1 MTARRAVGIS
11 ALVLAAL
18 VVMAAL
24 AVDAVAR
31 SALEE
36 ALAGAFGTGA
46 SVESVDVRLF
56 SGEVTAEGNVV
67 SNPGGFESPHFAAL
81 ARARASAGLIDLLG
95 DTVTVRRVD
104 LEGLELYLERRGAE
118 TNFGPILR
126 SLRAR
131 REAGGSGD
139 KLYRIEELVLTGAV
153 ARVRM
158 GAGGEGET
166 VEVPEIRLT
175 DLGSAGALP
184 MGQVAGA
191 VIRAALRAALLE
203 RSGGLPGALG
213 GLLRGEL
220 GGLGD
225 LPGRLELPATDDG
238 GGASGRVRDA
248 LEEVLPGGGG

>member
-67 SNPGGFESPHFAAL
+67 SNPGGFGSPHFAAL
-81 ARARASAGLIDLLG
+81 ARARVSAGLTDLLG

-126 SLRAR
+126 SLQAR
-131 REAGGSGD
+131 REAGASGG
-139 KLYRIEELVLTGAV
+139 KLYRIEELVLTGTV

-175 DLGSAGALP
+175 DLGSDGALP
-184 MGQVAGA
+184 LGQVAGA
-191 VIRAALRAALLE
+191 VIRAALRAALE
-203 RSGGLPGALG
+203 RSGGLPGAVG

-238 GGASGRVRDA
+238 GGGDERVRDA
-248 LEEVLPGGGG
+248 LEEILPGGGG